1 VHLAQ
6 ALAWR
11 ADLLILDEP
20 TAGLDVAGIELL
32 DAAIRAECERGTAVV
47 VCTHD
52 IRDALEADRALL
64 LAGRVVAY
72 GPPAETLTRDAL
84 LETFGLVVAQLPG
97 GSSLTMDPSHRH
109 DHDHGHGAA
118 PALIDAGGG
127 AFRLGGVRGHDAGSM
142 RPQRAVAKLVDLI
155 ETGGQVSGRGEIAT
169 AHLGVGVQQ
178 IVDEARADWG
188 SRCAVGSSR

>member
-1 VHLAQ
+1 MRASDGRRRRGVGADGVAHLADAPLATLSAAAQRVHLAQ

-84 LETFGLVVAQLPG
+84 LETFGLVVAQLP
-97 GSSLTMDPSHRH
+97 
-109 DHDHGHGAA
+109 AA
-118 PALIDAGGG
+118 RVDDGPEPPP
-127 AFRLGGVRGHDAGSM
+127 
-142 RPQRAVAKLVDLI
+142 RPRP
-155 ETGGQVSGRGEIAT
+155 RPRRRPP
-169 AHLGVGVQQ
+169 H
-178 IVDEARADWG
+178 
-188 SRCAVGSSR
+188 